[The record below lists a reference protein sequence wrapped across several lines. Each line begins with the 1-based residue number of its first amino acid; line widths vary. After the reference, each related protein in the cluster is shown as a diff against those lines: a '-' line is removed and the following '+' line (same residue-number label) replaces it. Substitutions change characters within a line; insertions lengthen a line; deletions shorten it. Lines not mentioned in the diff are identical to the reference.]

1 MKTQGQ
7 TEMATSAIRFYES
20 RSLLSKVSDI
30 EAREARLRQNKLPLQ
45 ACSRRRSPTPTRCR
59 ARRTPPGYWPAWA
72 YCRQGSP
79 EPGTIGLAR
88 CALCG
93 SASPPPLV
101 TKRIALAIDKAS
113 RCRRRPRPS
122 QPRAL
127 VSGNL
132 LILNRIY
139 PVWRF
144 AKSCHWLTCLPHRQP
159 WRGNVHGTPRL
170 EECRRVTICSVSM
183 ARFIGTR

>member
-1 MKTQGQ
+1 
-7 TEMATSAIRFYES
+7 MATSAIRFYES

-30 EAREARLRQNKLPLQ
+30 EAREARLRQNKLLLQ
-45 ACSRRRSPTPTRCR
+45 ALIPPEESNPDEMSCEENAARILASMGILSPRQLR
-59 ARRTPPGYWPAWA
+59 ARHDRLGA
-72 YCRQGSP
+72 
-79 EPGTIGLAR
+79 LAL
-88 CALCG
+88 LCCP
-93 SASPPPLV
+93 ASPPPLV

-159 WRGNVHGTPRL
+159 WRGNVHGAPRL

>member
-1 MKTQGQ
+1 
-7 TEMATSAIRFYES
+7 MATSAIRFYES
-20 RSLLSKVSDI
+20 RSLLSKVS
-30 EAREARLRQNKLPLQ
+30 ARHGRLDCVRTSCHCRPG
-45 ACSRRRSPTPTRCR
+45 SRRRSPTPTRCR

-72 YCRQGSP
+72 YCRQGSS

-93 SASPPPLV
+93 PASPLPLV
-101 TKRIALAIDKAS
+101 TKRIALAIDKAP

-159 WRGNVHGTPRL
+159 WRGNVHGAPRL

>member
-1 MKTQGQ
+1 MRTQGQ

-30 EAREARLRQNKLPLQ
+30 EARESRLRQNKLPLQ

-88 CALCG
+88 LPS
-93 SASPPPLV
+93 SAAPP
-101 TKRIALAIDKAS
+101 A
-113 RCRRRPRPS
+113 PRPLSQRGLHLPSIRHPGADAVRAS